1 LRVFCSIII
10 PTIGRDT
17 LPRAVNSVLGQDL
30 NGGQY
35 EVIVVNDSGRPLSE
49 ADWQLSP
56 QVVVVTTNRRERS
69 VARNVGA
76 AIAQGTYLGFL
87 DDDDWL
93 LPGALRQFWQLAERA
108 PQADWLYGG
117 IRVVDH
123 DGATLGESNSGLN
136 GNCGAQILG
145 GAWAPIQSSLIRAS
159 ALFGAGGFNLFWIG
173 TEDLDLCRRITLRGA
188 IANTPA
194 VVACLSRG
202 RDWKTSTN
210 YLAAPE
216 QVRRSR
222 DAVVAEP
229 GAFRHILASVRSG
242 AQPEYWHG
250 RVFRVYITLFLMH
263 LRHKR
268 VFEAASRVGLAGASL
283 AAAWKSLFSSSFW
296 SAVRAEHTPNT
307 LHHIMAA
314 YVRNDRT
321 VENSSQPE
329 HPLRA

>member
-17 LPRAVNSVLGQDL
+17 LPRAVLSVLGQDL

-56 QVVVVTTNRRERS
+56 RVVVVTTNRRERS

-136 GNCGAQILG
+136 GNCSAQILG
-145 GAWAPIQSSLIRAS
+145 GAWAPIQSSLVRAS
-159 ALFGAGGFNLFWIG
+159 ALFRAGGFNPFWIG
-173 TEDLDLCRRITLRGA
+173 TEDLDLCRRVALRGT

-210 YLAAPE
+210 YLVAPE

-242 AQPEYWHG
+242 AHPEYWHG
-250 RVFRVYITLFLMH
+250 RVFRVYMTLALMH
-263 LRHKR
+263 LRNKR
-268 VFEAASRVGLAGASL
+268 LFEAASRAGLAGVSL
-283 AAAWKSLFSSSFW
+283 AAARKSLFSSSFW
-296 SAVRAEHTPNT
+296 SAARAEHTPNT
-307 LHHIMAA
+307 LHHIMAV
-314 YVRNDRT
+314 YERNDRT
-321 VENSSQPE
+321 VENSSPPE